1 MRWQRH
7 LDAETLVPPQPP
19 KGHLGGGQA
28 EAVAALVSARTAA
41 AADSALAGL
50 AGGAGAAVAAMR
62 AAALRLLAEIE
73 ASIDF
78 EDELP
83 EVRRVVVRMPDVLV
97 RYRTLR
103 ARQWRP
109 ARY

>member
-1 MRWQRH
+1 M
-7 LDAETLVPPQPP
+7 
-19 KGHLGGGQA
+19 
-28 EAVAALVSARTAA
+28 AALVSARTAA

-62 AAALRLLAEIE
+62 AAALSLLAEIE

-83 EVRRVVVRMPDVLV
+83 EVHRVVVRMPEVLV
-97 RYRTLR
+97 WYRTSR

-109 ARY
+109 ALY